1 MELFEQMQQ
10 EGMSPNSFTFVQVLN
25 ACSSSQALEKG
36 RCVHKQ
42 IIQGGFESDVFMGN
56 SLIDMYAKCG
66 SIQDAQLVFNRM
78 TTRNVVSWNSMI
90 LGHVKCGQGLQA
102 LKLSQQMQVE
112 GVQPDPVTFVGL
124 LNACASITAHEEGRC
139 VHEQITQSGCE
150 FDVFVGTSLIDMYT
164 KCGGIEDAQ
173 RVFNRMATC
182 NVVSWNAMILG
193 LVKCGQAHRTLGLS
207 GQIQREGVQPDSVT
221 FVGMLNA
228 CATLGALEE
237 GRHIHEQSVQNGC
250 ESDIFVGSSLFDMYA
265 KCGVT
270 EDAQRV
276 FKWMK
281 TCNVVSWNAMIL
293 GHVKHGHGQ
302 RALELSQQMHHEGV
316 EADPGTF
323 VGVLNACASVGALE
337 EGRCVH
343 EQIIQHGF
351 ESDTFVDGSLAD
363 MYDKRGAL

>member
-1 MELFEQMQQ
+1 M
-10 EGMSPNSFTFVQVLN
+10 G
-25 ACSSSQALEKG
+25 KG
-36 RCVHKQ
+36 CRH
-42 IIQGGFESDVFMGN
+42 
-56 SLIDMYAKCG
+56 
-66 SIQDAQLVFNRM
+66 
-78 TTRNVVSWNSMI
+78 
-90 LGHVKCGQGLQA
+90 
-102 LKLSQQMQVE
+102 LKLSQQKQVE

-124 LNACASITAHEEGRC
+124 LNACASITALEEGRH

-150 FDVFVGTSLIDMYT
+150 FDVFVGTNLIDMYT
-164 KCGGIEDAQ
+164 KCGHIEDVQ

-182 NVVSWNAMILG
+182 NVVSWNALILG
-193 LVKCGQAHRTLGLS
+193 LVKCGQAHRALGLS
-207 GQIQREGVQPDSVT
+207 WQMQCEGVQPDSVT
-221 FVGMLNA
+221 FLGMLNA

-237 GRHIHEQSVQNGC
+237 GRHIHEQIVQNGC

-265 KCGVT
+265 KCRVI

-276 FKWMK
+276 FKQMK

-337 EGRCVH
+337 EGRRVH
-343 EQIIQHGF
+343 EQIIQCGF
-351 ESDTFVDGSLAD
+351 ESDIFVDGSLVD
-363 MYDKRGAL
+363 MYAKCGAL